1 MGRGYD
7 GYCAIAHAL
16 GVVGERWSL
25 LVVRELQHGPLRY
38 TDLHARLPGCSTN
51 ILAARLKEL
60 ESGGVIAR
68 EKLPPPAAA
77 TVYALTPSGEA
88 LRPVLRELA
97 WWAIGRLG
105 PPPADTVFDAD
116 ELAHVLRTAIPAE
129 ASHEP
134 IEVRVGEAIAHVG
147 PDGAQSGPAAEPIAT
162 VVANPCSLYALL
174 VERAIDQVEIHGDR
188 NAVAELLEALP
199 HAGVI
204 PIVASPLP

>member
-1 MGRGYD
+1 MMGRSYD

-25 LVVRELQHGPLRY
+25 LVVRELQNGPLRY

-60 ESGGVIAR
+60 ESAGVVAR

-77 TVYALTPSGEA
+77 TVYALTLSGEA

-105 PPPADTVFDAD
+105 PPPADTVFDAN
-116 ELAHVLRTAIPAE
+116 ELAHVLRTAIPLE
-129 ASHEP
+129 AATEP
-134 IEVRVGEAIAHVG
+134 IEVRVGHATAHV
-147 PDGAQSGPAAEPIAT
+147 
-162 VVANPCSLYALL
+162 
-174 VERAIDQVEIHGDR
+174 
-188 NAVAELLEALP
+188 
-199 HAGVI
+199 
-204 PIVASPLP
+204 